1 VDHFRENLMYIE
13 KIIEAISTN
22 YAVLTDECKDDL
34 KIGSKILTLDKETK
48 IVKEGQFADKL
59 YFVIRGSARAYYTK
73 NGKDITDWF
82 AFEGDFVSAIDS
94 FFRESPTIYNIEL
107 LEPTT
112 LLQISRETVFALSDK
127 HHCFDKLG
135 RIAVTKTMLQL
146 QERVVSIQFESA
158 LQKYK
163 SLLNTR
169 PDIIQRVQLTHIA
182 SYIGVTLETLSRIR
196 NPKYRI

>member
-1 VDHFRENLMYIE
+1 M
-13 KIIEAISTN
+13 
-22 YAVLTDECKDDL
+22 
-34 KIGSKILTLDKETK
+34 KIGSKVLRLDKETK
-48 IVKEGQFADKL
+48 FVKEGQFADKL
-59 YFVIRGSARAYYTK
+59 YFVISGSARAYYTK

-94 FFRESPTIYNIEL
+94 FFRDSQTIYNIEL
-107 LEPTT
+107 LEPTI
-112 LLQISRETVFALSDK
+112 LLQISRETVLALSDK
-127 HHCFDKLG
+127 HHCFEKLG
-135 RIAVTKTMLQL
+135 RIAVTKTMLKL

-169 PDIIQRVQLTHIA
+169 LDIIQRVQLTHIA

-196 NPKYRI
+196 NPKNRI

>member
-1 VDHFRENLMYIE
+1 MYIE
-13 KIIEAISTN
+13 KIIETISTS
-22 YAVLTDECKDDL
+22 YATLTEECKDDL
-34 KIGSKILTLDKETK
+34 KKASKILTLDKEAK

-59 YFVIRGSARAYYTK
+59 YFVVRGGARAYYLK

-82 AFEGDFVSAIDS
+82 AFEGEFVSAIDS
-94 FFRESPTIYNIEL
+94 FFQDSPTMYTIEL

-112 LLQISRETVFALSDK
+112 LLQISRETVFALTNK
-127 HHCFDKLG
+127 HHCFEKLG
-135 RIAVTKTMLQL
+135 RIAVTKTMLEL

-158 LQKYK
+158 LQKYTN
-163 SLLNTR
+163 LINAR

>member
-1 VDHFRENLMYIE
+1 MYIE
-13 KIIEAISTN
+13 QIIETISAT
-22 YAVLTDECKDDL
+22 YVTLTDDCKDDL
-34 KIGSKILTLDKETK
+34 KRGAKVLMFDKETVL
-48 IVKEGQFADKL
+48 VKEGQFADKL
-59 YFVIRGSARAYYTK
+59 YFIISGSARAYYTK

-94 FFRESPTIYNIEL
+94 FFRDGPTIYNIEL

-112 LLQISRETVFALSDK
+112 LLQISRETVLALSDK
-127 HHCFDKLG
+127 HHCFEKLG
-135 RIAVTKTMLQL
+135 GIAVTKTMLKL
-146 QERVVSIQFESA
+146 RERVVSIQFESA
-158 LQKYK
+158 SQKYK

-169 PDIIQRVQLTHIA
+169 PDIVQRVQLTHIA

>member
-1 VDHFRENLMYIE
+1 MYIE
-13 KIIEAISTN
+13 QIIETISTT
-22 YAVLTDECKDDL
+22 YVTLTDECKVDL
-34 KIGSKILTLDKETK
+34 KKGSKILTLDKDT
-48 IVKEGQFADKL
+48 ILVKEGQFADKL
-59 YFVIRGSARAYYTK
+59 YFIINGSARAYYTK

-94 FFRESPTIYNIEL
+94 FFRGGSTIYNIEL

-112 LLQISRETVFALSDK
+112 LLQISRETVLALSDK
-127 HHCFDKLG
+127 HHCFEKLG
-135 RIAVTKTMLQL
+135 GIAVTKTMLKL
-146 QERVVSIQFESA
+146 RERVVSIQFESA

-163 SLLNTR
+163 SLLDTR